1 MGNKQNSNQKSQ
13 GIFSCFSKGRPCI
26 VQQDSGNYEDDEKI
40 EKIANNNQKV
50 IVKEKITD
58 LNDKVTCSLKLS
70 TKYIKETTESNTIVP
85 MILSIDVAEVIK
97 KSDTRANIDLIC
109 VLDKSGSMRGQK
121 INLLIESFNNIMK
134 YLTDNDRMSIVMF
147 DSTATRLTRLMR
159 MTTQGKANTIR
170 ALETIKADGGIS
182 ITQGVKKALEI
193 IRQRRYPNTVTSV
206 LILSDGLDSSANPG
220 VKNIL
225 KEYENKITYTFS
237 LNTFSYGSDHDPV
250 LMSGLAQLRDGGF
263 YFIDKLEN
271 VDKRFVDCL
280 RGLTSVVAQNM
291 NISVKT
297 NNLDS
302 ILPGIKF
309 KQAFG
314 VKDFWKFNQNENT
327 YSTELLQI
335 ISGKNYSYV
344 FEVEIPKLFDLNMP
358 TRSFLV
364 AEANLKFKDL
374 EGETYAKKC
383 ECDITFVDEDV
394 NEVDKTVLV
403 EYYRVKTAEVTNQA
417 NSLSALKQ
425 YDQAK
430 NVLADFK
437 EKIAESEVANDD
449 VVKNYVKDVE
459 SAIQNVKPEVYEQI
473 GKHFLCENYAANMNK
488 KSNLN
493 SNNVFDNKR
502 QCRMKSE
509 LKAKKAMK

>member
-314 VKDFWKFNQNENT
+314 VKDFWNFNKNENT

-344 FEVEIPKLFDLNMP
+344 FEVEIPMLVDLNMP
-358 TRSFLV
+358 IRSFLV

-374 EGETYAKKC
+374 EGETYSKKC
-383 ECDITFVDEDV
+383 ECDITFVEEDV
-394 NEVDKTVLV
+394 DEVDKTVLV
-403 EYYRVKTAEVTNQA
+403 EYYRVKTAEVANQA

-425 YDQAK
+425 HDRAK
-430 NVLADFK
+430 NILADFK
-437 EKIAESEVANDD
+437 GKVAKSEVASDY
-449 VVKNYVKDVE
+449 VVKYYVEDVE
-459 SAIQNVKPEVYEQI
+459 SAIQNVKPKVI
-473 GKHFLCENYAANMNK
+473 GKHFLVENYAANMNK

-493 SNNVFDNKR
+493 SNNVFNNRR

-509 LKAKKAMK
+509 LNAKNVKY